1 MKDLTYTEYL
11 FLDCISTER
20 PVKEATLYYVL
31 IGKRTV
37 STMLQCRQYNLEAY
51 FSVMPGMKPE
61 VLKKGLERLRSQGL
75 IAGDAGE
82 GYLLTEAGR
91 GEKAVFFGEHA
102 HFALPYQMKFALVQ
116 GILRRRLLFLV
127 QVLSEMLHKNK
138 QYDPIERETKEQ
150 NWIKRLLAQQPEDKS
165 AFAKRYGE
173 EWYLYLSRLPGR
185 EAGLFALQFEG
196 NRQLRRTTGQMAA
209 LFSLDEAEVR
219 ILLHQNWLR
228 LYAALEAEPEN
239 FPALGRVMQ
248 LTLAENGLASAS
260 AETTMRY
267 FLQGY
272 GIEEIISMRGLKQST
287 IQDHLAESAL
297 IYAHFP
303 EERFLDAE
311 KLRYL
316 HQLEERLERVDYREI
331 QRAFPDINFFES
343 RLIQIRS
350 EVKAKNG

>member
-116 GILRRRLLFLV
+116 GILRRKTFKNTQTSARRG
-127 QVLSEMLHKNK
+127 EMCL
-138 QYDPIERETKEQ
+138 R
-150 NWIKRLLAQQPEDKS
+150 
-165 AFAKRYGE
+165 FAGA
-173 EWYLYLSRLPGR
+173 
-185 EAGLFALQFEG
+185 AGLGAVG
-196 NRQLRRTTGQMAA
+196 T
-209 LFSLDEAEVR
+209 
-219 ILLHQNWLR
+219 
-228 LYAALEAEPEN
+228 
-239 FPALGRVMQ
+239 
-248 LTLAENGLASAS
+248 
-260 AETTMRY
+260 
-267 FLQGY
+267 FLPH
-272 GIEEIISMRGLKQST
+272 EDS
-287 IQDHLAESAL
+287 D
-297 IYAHFP
+297 
-303 EERFLDAE
+303 
-311 KLRYL
+311 
-316 HQLEERLERVDYREI
+316 
-331 QRAFPDINFFES
+331 
-343 RLIQIRS
+343 
-350 EVKAKNG
+350 